1 MTFKTYQSKP
11 IERLAHCITADDV
24 ISRQGDKLYQI
35 RFKDG
40 RVYPF
45 VAHQAVET
53 GDYVVYLN
61 DEDIYHCSAEVFRE
75 RNIVE
80 DEPSSN

>member
-1 MTFKTYQSKP
+1 MSFKPYESKP
-11 IERLAHCITADDV
+11 ITRLAHRITEDDV
-24 ISRQGDKLYQI
+24 ISQHGPKLFQI

-40 RVYPF
+40 CNFSF
-45 VAHQAVET
+45 VAHQAVNT

-80 DEPSSN
+80 DEPDTN